1 MINMGHVRFE
11 NTYLALCECVD
22 ALTDEDWND
31 MSESEQGYAQ
41 ELKDKCQEFIEKM
54 EEKRSIINSF

>member
-22 ALTDEDWND
+22 ALIDEDWND
-31 MSESEQGYAQ
+31 ISESEQRYAQ
-41 ELKDKCQEFIEKM
+41 ELKDKCQEFIEEM
-54 EEKRSIINSF
+54 EEKRSVINNS